1 MVNVRRNHEQG
12 IQALSEHWGQVVDLQ
27 LTTGEATSASSLS
40 FGTHLGSIRD
50 ECCLRQEL
58 SDILPIRLVS
68 VMPIDIRPETRIGHV
83 WPIVFV
89 ESRSFFQHRL
99 VDAENKLLVDRIEMQ
114 RLPRNSEQLIPNF
127 QKASE

>member
-27 LTTGEATSASSLS
+27 LTTGEATSASSFS

-83 WPIVFV
+83 WPIALSNPGAFSNTDLSTPRINCLLTA
-89 ESRSFFQHRL
+89 SRCNACHGTANNLFPTFR
-99 VDAENKLLVDRIEMQ
+99 K
-114 RLPRNSEQLIPNF
+114 P
-127 QKASE
+127 